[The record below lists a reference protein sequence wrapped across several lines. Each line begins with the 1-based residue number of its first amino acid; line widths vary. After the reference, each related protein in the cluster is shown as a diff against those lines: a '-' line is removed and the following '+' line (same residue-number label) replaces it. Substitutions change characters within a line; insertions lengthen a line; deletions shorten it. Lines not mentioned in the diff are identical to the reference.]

1 MVSRKFFVVLA
12 QSIFFLNTIAGD
24 SNKTQY
30 HHKPGVSW
38 NTYSLNNLGEEE
50 PRHTT
55 NKFKVYLN
63 LPHIIGKVY
72 PTDF

>member
-24 SNKTQY
+24 SNKTGI
-30 HHKPGVSW
+30 PL
-38 NTYSLNNLGEEE
+38 NTYSQITWGEEE
-50 PRHTT
+50 VRYTT
-55 NKFKVYLN
+55 NKFRVYLN
-63 LPHIIGKVY
+63 LPCVIGKVY